1 MSASVR
7 LSAAVLRVAWCVA
20 SVFVVQTTLLAVA
33 AAPAIAFWQS
43 QTRLTYPNDWLRVA
57 ALAAAVVPSYLL
69 FAFLLAVFSGV
80 TTGLLGWRTP
90 ANAVLRIADLEW
102 AILNWVRYLVITHV
116 VRVLVG
122 SLFRASPLWTLFLRL
137 NGARL
142 GRGVFVNSLLVNDH
156 NLLDFGDRVVIGGD
170 AHISGHT
177 VENGF
182 VKTAFV
188 RLGPD
193 VTIGI
198 GAVIGIG
205 VEAGAGC
212 QVGALSL
219 APKFAKLEAGGV
231 YAGIPVRRIDEG
243 PDQGEV

>member
-1 MSASVR
+1 M
-7 LSAAVLRVAWCVA
+7 A
-20 SVFVVQTTLLAVA
+20 SVFVVQTLLLALA
-33 AAPAIAFWQS
+33 AAPAITLWLQMNVEI
-43 QTRLTYPNDWLRVA
+43 RNEWLRVA

-90 ANAVLRIADLEW
+90 ANAALRIADLEW
-102 AILNWVRYLVITHV
+102 PLLAWVRYLVITHV

-122 SLFRASPLWTLFLRL
+122 SLFRASPLWTLYLRL

-142 GRGVFVNSLLVNDH
+142 GRGVFINSLFVNDH

-177 VENGF
+177 VEGGF
-182 VKTAFV
+182 LKTAHV

-205 VEAGAGC
+205 VEAGPGC

-219 APKFAKLEAGGV
+219 APKHAKLEAGGV
-231 YAGIPVRRIDEG
+231 YAGIPVRRIDDAG
-243 PDQGEV
+243 GEAHRV